1 MKLKQIFII
10 SLGVILFSSCAVT
23 VPFAVTNNTVG
34 KKTGVSSTLC
44 FFTGMGAGGTRVLP
58 HSGAL
63 LYHGIMSNSNFGIVE
78 AAKKG
83 KIDKIGSVDLKTT
96 SYLFFIKR
104 EFIVTGE

>member
-1 MKLKQIFII
+1 MKLKQLLIV
-10 SLGVILFSSCAVT
+10 SLGIILFSSCAVT

-34 KKTGVSSTLC
+34 KKTGVSTTLC
-44 FFTGMGAGGTRVLP
+44 FFTGMGAGGTRIMAHTGNLM
-58 HSGAL
+58 
-63 LYHGIMSNSNFGIVE
+63 YQGIMSNSNFGIVE

-96 SYLFFIKR
+96 AYVFFVKR